1 MLLIH
6 VLAVLCDSRKGS
18 VGDPCS
24 GFLLCTSGTER
35 VFADPCS
42 VYVVA

>member
-24 GFLLCTSGTER
+24 GSF
-35 VFADPCS
+35 V
-42 VYVVA
+42 VYFWD